1 MADLARALDRPTQY
15 ATDVVEGRVVASR
28 LVRLACQ
35 RHLDDRTQRTGP
47 DGDLVWNADE
57 AQAAIDFFE
66 QVLCLPEETTRDD
79 GEAPPLDGS
88 PFLLRPWQA
97 FIVGALFG
105 WYTSGGTR
113 RFRTAYV
120 ETGKGSGK
128 TPLAAGIA
136 LYLLIADGERGAQ
149 VFAAAVTRDQAK
161 LAFTDAE
168 RMVQAS
174 PALREILD
182 QKVNNLAVLETGSF
196 FRPISS
202 EKRGLDGKRVHGAII
217 DELHEHASDIVVN
230 KMRAGTKGRRSALI
244 FEITNSGYDRHSVCW
259 QHHEYS
265 RSVLEGTQD
274 NDTWFAFVCHLDDGD
289 DWQTEGPH
297 WLKAN
302 PNLGVSLPWQYLRDQ
317 VREAIGMPSKQNIV
331 RRLNFCEWTEQA
343 ERWIEPVAWDA
354 SAGELRVPPRT
365 LETLLEG
372 RACYG
377 GLDLSTTTDLSAL
390 VLLFLADDGV
400 VDVLPYFWLPED
412 NLKRRVEKD
421 RVPYDVWAREGLLLL
436 TPGNVIDYEKIR
448 DHVLL
453 CQERFDMRELG
464 YDPWNGQTLISW
476 LEAAGVICF
485 KVPQRV
491 TTLTNPTKELE
502 KRMLERRFRHH
513 GHPILRWNALNAATE
528 SDAAGNIMLSKRRSM
543 ERIDGLA
550 ASVNALDCLTRN
562 AGDDSGGDWW
572 ERGHGVATA

>member
-15 ATDVVEGRVVASR
+15 ATDVVDGRVVASR

-35 RHLDDRTQRTGP
+35 RHMDDRTQRTGP

-66 QVLCLPEETTRDD
+66 QVLCLPEDTTRDD

-149 VFAAAVTRDQAK
+149 VFAAAVTREQAK

-317 VREAIGMPSKQNIV
+317 VREAIGMPGKQNIV

-354 SAGELRVPPRT
+354 SAGELRVPPRM
-365 LETLLEG
+365 LEALLEG

-453 CQERFDMRELG
+453 CQERFDLRELG

-572 ERGHGVATA
+572 ERGHGVATL